1 MSTAIID
8 EVKEKLI
15 DVLDEICPDNVFLQG
30 TLNSEEDYPQK
41 FVTYIVTA
49 TELNAFYD
57 NADNETDF
65 YISVIFYSNNPTEIS
80 TYAENIMI
88 ALRANGFI
96 LENAGNDVISDV
108 PTHTGWVMDFIYS
121 KRSNLQWQ

>member
-15 DVLDEICPDNVFLQG
+15 TVLETFCPDNVYLQG
-30 TLNSEEDYPQK
+30 TLNAEEDFPQK

-57 NADNETDF
+57 NEDNETDF

-80 TYAENIMI
+80 TYAEDII
-88 ALRANGFI
+88 KALRANGFI
-96 LENAGNDVISDV
+96 LENAGNDIISDV
-108 PTHTGWVMDFIYS
+108 QTHTGWVMDFIYS
-121 KRSNLQWQ
+121 KRSNSQWQ